1 PYAAFGRDGESQ
13 SADTLLPKNAPG
25 HPLKH
30 EFTRAIPTSQCMVCH
45 MHQPNMFMNSY
56 LGYTMWDYE
65 SDAPFM
71 WPEQQ
76 QELSIDEQRE
86 ALDRNPEGAVVRGKW
101 ADLDFLRNVTD
112 LNPQLKDTQF
122 ADYHG
127 HGWNFRAVQ
136 KRDLEGNLLD
146 AEGEIVANND
156 PQKFQ
161 KAVHLSS
168 IHADAGM
175 HCVDCHFTQDNHGNG
190 HLYGE
195 VASAIEVECKDCHGT
210 VSAYPTLRTSGPAAP
225 PGGTDMRLYRNED
238 GRRRF
243 EWLGK
248 QLVQRS
254 VLDPQKEWSLSLV
267 RDSVNPQHSGYNEK
281 AARAKLMSNN
291 TSTQAW
297 GVSIPSEDLAHQD
310 DAIECYTCHTSWITS
325 CAGCHLPIEANWK
338 TERHHY
344 EGGTTRNYATYNP
357 QVARDDMF
365 MIGKRG
371 SVNDGKIAPVR
382 SSSALV
388 LSSTNANRER
398 IYVQQPP
405 VSASG
410 YSSQA
415 MNPHFPHTVRKTE
428 TKTCSNC
435 HLTEK
440 GSNNATMAQL
450 LLLGTNFVNFIGFNA
465 WAGLEDAVL
474 ATQVTEWDEPQAV
487 IGSYLHRYAYPDNYR
502 RHLDRN
508 RELESAQFHR
518 SGPAYCVQLRGEY
531 LYAAEGERGLRVY
544 DVANVAN
551 KGFSQRI
558 VDAPFSKLG
567 HDPGLESANASCVAL
582 PTNQPIYPPRNEGEL
597 MRVDNQEQPF
607 HPIYNYALLT
617 DRTEGLILTD
627 VNTFADGDL
636 NNNFLKRAVTWNPGG
651 VLQGA
656 RHITIGGHYAYVAA
670 DLGIVV
676 VDLDDPL
683 RPGLAAVVELDDA
696 RASALQFRFLFVT
709 DADGLKVID
718 VTHPEKP
725 QTVDA
730 ALVPMHDAQRIYVA
744 RTYAYVA
751 AGEQGLAIVD
761 VRQAA
766 KPKLVEF
773 YDADGAIRDARDV
786 VVGSTNAS
794 LFAYVADGEGGI
806 KVLQLTSP
814 ESQPN
819 FYGFSPAP
827 RPELIASYP
836 TQSAALSLSKGL
848 DRDRGVDETGGQ
860 IAVFG
865 RKGARPLNREEMQ
878 KLYLDAEGN
887 PWYVQDE

>member
-1 PYAAFGRDGESQ
+1 
-13 SADTLLPKNAPG
+13 
-25 HPLKH
+25 
-30 EFTRAIPTSQCMVCH
+30 
-45 MHQPNMFMNSY
+45 MNSY